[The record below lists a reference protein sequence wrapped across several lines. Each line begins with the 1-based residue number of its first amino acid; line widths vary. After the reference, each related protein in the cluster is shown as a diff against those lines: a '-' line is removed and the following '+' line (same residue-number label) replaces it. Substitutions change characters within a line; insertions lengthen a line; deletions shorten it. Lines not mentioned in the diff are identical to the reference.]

1 MKRFAEVAYGGVSMQ
16 NNLGLVLAKRA
27 FLNPMREAYVDSHGD
42 LRLTYAAL
50 NERCNRLANA
60 LRADGIAQGERVG
73 LLLMNSAEF
82 MEAYFALAKVGAV
95 VVPLNWR
102 LVPDELEFI
111 LKDSGTRRL
120 IYGEEFVD
128 TVAELHAR
136 GNKTDIGQ
144 WLQVAGGAEPAHFAA
159 SYEAFRD
166 GGSPG
171 EPEITARDDD
181 MLYIMYTSGTTGL
194 PKGVVHTH
202 HTALWAILTI
212 AATAEYV
219 EADRYLAALP
229 MFHVGALTPLAVNV
243 YKGATSVVM
252 RSFEPNLAWQLI
264 ERERITTGLMV
275 PAMLNFMLQA
285 DAFRRC
291 DYSSVRWI
299 MTGAAPVP
307 VALTEKYSDLGI
319 GVLQVYGLT
328 ESCGPA
334 CVMDSENALR
344 KPGSTG
350 KAFFHTEVRIVDEQ
364 GNACPPGEAGEVVV
378 RGAHNMREYWN
389 RPEATAETLKNGWLH
404 TGDVAMMDE
413 EGFVFIQD
421 RIKDMIISGG
431 ENVYPAEVEGVLA
444 SHPKIVEAAVI
455 GQPSD
460 KWGESP
466 LAIVVRKDDSLTV
479 AEVMEHCRGKL
490 AGYKRPQAVEFVDQ
504 IPRNPSGKILKRVL
518 REQFPG
524 PAPV

>member
-1 MKRFAEVAYGGVSMQ
+1 ML
-16 NNLGLVLAKRA
+16 NNLGLLLAKRA
-27 FLNPMREAYVDSHGD
+27 YLNPDREAYVDSHRD
-42 LRLTYAAL
+42 LRLSFAAL
-50 NERCNRLANA
+50 NGRCNRLANA
-60 LRADGIAQGERVG
+60 LRADGIKKGERVG

-120 IYGEEFVD
+120 IYDEAFVD
-128 TVAELHAR
+128 TVADLHAR
-136 GNKTDIGQ
+136 GDKTDVGQ
-144 WLQVAGGAEPAHFAA
+144 WLQVAGDREAAHFAVG
-159 SYEAFRD
+159 YERFRD
-166 GGSPG
+166 GGADD
-171 EPEITARDDD
+171 EPEVSACDDD

-202 HTALWAILTI
+202 HTALWAVLTI

-219 EADRYLAALP
+219 DGDRYLAALP

-243 YKGATSVVM
+243 YRGATSVVM
-252 RSFEPNLAWQLI
+252 RSFDPNLAWELI
-264 ERERITTGLMV
+264 EREKITTGLMV

-285 DAFRRC
+285 PAFKRC
-291 DYSSVRWI
+291 DYGTVRWI

-307 VALTEKYSDLGI
+307 VALTEKYDQLGI

-334 CVMDSENALR
+334 CVMDSANALR

-364 GNACPPGEAGEVVV
+364 GRPCPVGEAGEVVV

-389 RPEATAETLKNGWLH
+389 RPEATAETLRDGWLH
-404 TGDVAMMDE
+404 TGDVAVMDE

-431 ENVYPAEVEGVLA
+431 ENVYPAEIEGVLM
-444 SHPKIVEAAVI
+444 SHPQIVEAAVI
-455 GQPSD
+455 GQASE

-466 LAIVVRKDDSLTV
+466 LAIVVRKNESLTV
-479 AEVMEHCRGKL
+479 KDVMEHCRGKL

>member
-1 MKRFAEVAYGGVSMQ
+1 MQ
-16 NNLGLVLAKRA
+16 NNLGLMLSKRA
-27 FLNPMREAYVDSHGD
+27 FLNPEREAYVDSHGAT
-42 LRLTYAAL
+42 RLTFAEL
-50 NERCNRLANA
+50 NARCNRLANA
-60 LRADGIAQGERVG
+60 LLEAGIEPGERVG

-102 LVPDELEFI
+102 LVPDELAFI

-120 IYGEEFVD
+120 IFDSEFVD
-128 TVAELHAR
+128 AAATLHAR
-136 GNKTDIGQ
+136 GDDTDVRH
-144 WLQVAGGAEPAHFAA
+144 WLQVAPDAEVGHFAE
-159 SYEAFRD
+159 SYQAFRD
-166 GGSPG
+166 AGAAG
-171 EPEITARDDD
+171 EPEPRGADDD

-202 HTALWAILTI
+202 DSAIWAVITI
-212 AATAEYV
+212 AASVDYQDG
-219 EADRYLAALP
+219 DRYLAALP

-252 RSFEPNLAWQLI
+252 RSFDPELAWSLI
-264 ERERITTGLMV
+264 ERERINTGLMV
-275 PAMLNFMLQA
+275 PAMLNFMLQSGDPEQRA
-285 DAFRRC
+285 HQT
-291 DYSSVRWI
+291 VRWI

-307 VALTEKYSDLGI
+307 PALTRRYADLGI

-334 CVMDSENALR
+334 CVMDAESALAR
-344 KPGSTG
+344 PESTG
-350 KAFFHTEVRIVDEQ
+350 KAFFHTEVQVVDPQ
-364 GNACPPGEAGEVVV
+364 GKPCATGEAGEVVV
-378 RGAHNMREYWN
+378 RGRHVMREYWN
-389 RPEATAETLKNGWLH
+389 RPDATAETIRNGWLH
-404 TGDVAMMDE
+404 TGDVAVMDAD
-413 EGFVFIQD
+413 GFVAIQD

-431 ENVYPAEVEGVLA
+431 ENVYPAEIESVLA
-444 SHPKIVEAAVI
+444 SHPQIVEAAVI
-455 GQPSD
+455 GQDSE

-466 LAIVVRKDDSLTV
+466 LAIVVSTADGLTE
-479 AEVMEHCRGKL
+479 ADVMAHCEGKL
-490 AGYKRPQAVEFVDQ
+490 ARYKRPQRVVFVKE